1 MVQNQIKT
9 GSGADK
15 RAGVIRLLVEV
26 WWSAVAVAGG
36 KALTP
41 LLFGLFLA
49 LASTAAAQVSQPS
62 DQGSDRQVKP
72 TGPSVDH
79 YLDRILNKAAIAA
92 GAADII
98 KEADKYRREAEQM
111 LKDGRIVEARSLLR
125 RAGEAVAETVPE
137 GDAKLSD
144 PLLREYLRD
153 ITAKLLTLEPASE
166 EPSPDVSAP
175 TTVAGNSPIENYATQ
190 PRVAAF
196 INYFQGRGR
205 QRLDIGRA
213 RLASYRPMMAR
224 IFSQEGVPEWLLALG
239 FVESTYSPTAH
250 SPAQAHGI
258 WQFIPGTGAHYGLL
272 RTAYVDERGNPEK
285 STRAAAR
292 YLRDLHAL
300 FGDWLLAMAA
310 YNSGEGRVA
319 RVIRRTGV
327 RDFWTMAERG
337 LLPQETINYVPS
349 ILAASYLL
357 GTSGPPQGNQGAG
370 APPQTRAARTVFA
383 ANGSSE
389 PADSELARPATA
401 EPESGAAAEGERVSA
416 PGDADILARMAARY
430 NVPASEIRQTKPGY
444 YDIPSVWKGR
454 RTYVRVRG
462 R

>member
-1 MVQNQIKT
+1 MVQNQNKT
-9 GSGADK
+9 VRRTDK
-15 RAGVIRLLVEV
+15 RVGVIRLAAEM
-26 WWSAVAVAGG
+26 WQRAVAGAGG

-49 LASTAAAQVSQPS
+49 LTSTAAAQRSQPMGQS
-62 DQGSDRQVKP
+62 LDRQVDP
-72 TGPSVDH
+72 SGLSVDH
-79 YLDRILNKAAIAA
+79 FLDRLLDKGAVAA

-111 LKDGRIVEARSLLR
+111 LKDGRTVEARALLR
-125 RAGEAVAETVPE
+125 RAGEAVAGAVPE
-137 GDAKLSD
+137 GDDKRSD

-153 ITAKLLTLEPASE
+153 ITAKLVTLESSSEESSTDVPAS
-166 EPSPDVSAP
+166 A
-175 TTVAGNSPIENYATQ
+175 TVAGNSPGDTYATQ

-205 QRLDIGRA
+205 QRLNIGRA

-239 FVESTYSPTAH
+239 FVESTYNPTAH

-258 WQFIPGTGAHYGLL
+258 WQFIPGTGDHYGLL

-300 FGDWLLAMAA
+300 FGDWLLAVAA

-319 RVIRRTGV
+319 GVIRRTGV

-357 GTSGPPQGNQGAG
+357 GTSGSPQDNQGAG
-370 APPQTRAARTVFA
+370 APAPARATRIGFA
-383 ANGSSE
+383 ANGSSRLTDLELTE
-389 PADSELARPATA
+389 PASL
-401 EPESGAAAEGERVSA
+401 EPESEPSAEGEKASA
-416 PGDADILARMAARY
+416 TSEADMLARMAARY
-430 NVPASEIRQTKPGY
+430 NVPASSIRQTLPGY